1 MQETIIHGVILVS
14 LIICILG
21 ITLFLVLKKNFE
33 TKIENTRKI
42 LEAIIEAQEKER
54 MRVAQD
60 IHDELGGIL
69 TSMGFYAS
77 QLISNTQKDNSAIIK
92 ELSTL
97 IDKAK
102 REAKNASY
110 ALAPEALTKFGLKG
124 AILELETRFGFTK
137 NIHFE
142 IEYNFIHEINQ
153 FAQLQLYRVIIEL
166 VNNAVKYA
174 QPKTIYIDLFDKD
187 DKIIL
192 QVKDDGIGFE
202 LEQTLNNGTANG
214 LNHTIQRVKSL
225 NGQIKQLSSS
235 KDGSTFVFE
244 FELKNIKS

>member
-1 MQETIIHGVILVS
+1 MQQTIIHGVIFIS
-14 LIICILG
+14 LIICVLG

-33 TKIENTRKI
+33 IKIENTRKI

-60 IHDELGGIL
+60 IHDELGGLL

-77 QLISNTQKDNSAIIK
+77 QLSNTQKDNTEIIK
-92 ELSTL
+92 ELSIL

-110 ALAPEALTKFGLKG
+110 SLAPEALSKFGLKS

-142 IEYNFIHEINQ
+142 IEYDFTDEITQ
-153 FAQLQLYRVIIEL
+153 FAQLQLYRIIIEL

-174 QPKTIYIDLFDKD
+174 QPKTIYIDLFDKE

-202 LEQTLNNGTANG
+202 LDQTLNNGTANG

-225 NGQIKQLSSS
+225 NGQIKQLFSSME
-235 KDGSTFVFE
+235 GSTFVFE
-244 FELKNIKS
+244 FELKHLKS

>member
-1 MQETIIHGVILVS
+1 MQQTIIQGVILIS
-14 LIICILG
+14 LIICVLG
-21 ITLFLVLKKNFE
+21 VALYLVLKKNFE

-42 LEAIIEAQEKER
+42 LEAIVEAQEKER

-60 IHDELGGIL
+60 IHDELGGLL

-77 QLISNTQKDNSAIIK
+77 QLINNTQKDNSLIIN
-92 ELSTL
+92 ELYAL

-110 ALAPEALTKFGLKG
+110 ALAPEALNKFGLKG

-137 NIHFE
+137 NICFE
-142 IEYNFIHEINQ
+142 IEYDFTDKITQ

-174 QPKTIYIDLFDKD
+174 QPKTIYIDLFNKEDKVF
-187 DKIIL
+187 L

-202 LEQTLNNGTANG
+202 IEKTLNNGTANG

-235 KDGSTFVFE
+235 INGSTFVFE
-244 FELKNIKS
+244 FELKNLKS